1 MSNDLAVRFRL
12 NGEERTISAPA
23 DTRLVDLLRE
33 NFALTAAKTACR
45 IGRCGSCMVLM
56 NGHAVNSCLLTAWQ
70 IEGADIVSPEALAA
84 VPEGRAVREA
94 LVAAVAFQCG
104 YCAPGFA
111 VALTALLRRRPDA
124 DESEVR
130 AALGGNLCRC
140 TGYSSILRGAALA
153 QRLLRG
159 EAPAQS
165 ALRAEAGSTAI
176 AKD

>member
-1 MSNDLAVRFRL
+1 MSTDIAICFRL
-12 NGEERTISAPA
+12 NGEEQTIRTRA

-45 IGRCGSCMVLM
+45 IGRCGACLVLM
-56 NGHAVNSCLLTAWQ
+56 NGHAVNSCLLMAWQ
-70 IEGADIVSPEALAA
+70 IEGADIVSAEALAA
-84 VPEGRAVREA
+84 LPEGRAVR
-94 LVAAVAFQCG
+94 VAFVAEVAFQCG

-111 VALTALLRRRPDA
+111 VALTALLQRRPDA
-124 DESEVR
+124 DEGEVR

-159 EAPAQS
+159 EASVQ
-165 ALRAEAGSTAI
+165 TV
-176 AKD
+176 